1 MTSGSEPYWTAPCV
15 SLMTLGIW
23 FTRRSRS
30 VPCVRT
36 TPNRSESRPVTR
48 PSRMPRG
55 EAETGGIAIT
65 ILLALSEKFQ
75 EGD

>member
-1 MTSGSEPYWTAPCV
+1 MEEPNYKRA
-15 SLMTLGIW
+15 G
-23 FTRRSRS
+23 R
-30 VPCVRT
+30 VPGEKGLHVPDLPRL
-36 TPNRSESRPVTR
+36 
-48 PSRMPRG
+48 PRG